1 MNEADIPA
9 AAVVGIA
16 AGVDVHQR
24 VNGDIVNVAQ
34 AVGVDLE
41 LGAVRANAHNTATE
55 HREHGAVCAFC
66 LVHAVVAHGD
76 VDPAVNGHTHAIGGV
91 ICTTA
96 LVVRLAADVGNK
108 YLGRAISFAVLVF
121 VFKDTEVHGAEGF
134 FVLPD
139 SVDDVD
145 FVSHGNQATRV
156 VEGGKN
162 SVLVGNAIVISI
174 TEPHNFSFARAF
186 AERAA
191 HIHADK
197 DVTIWVGAEACW
209 RGCEPGA
216 GEGGLA

>member
-9 AAVVGIA
+9 TAVVGIA

-24 VNGDIVNVAQ
+24 VNSDIVNVAQ

-55 HREHGAVCAFC
+55 HGENGAVGAFC
-66 LVHAVVAHGD
+66 LVHAVVADGD
-76 VDPAVNGHTHAIGGV
+76 VDPAVNGHAHAVGGV
-91 ICTTA
+91 VCTTA
-96 LVVRLAADVGNK
+96 LVVRLAANIGDK
-108 YLGRAISFAVLVF
+108 YLGRAISFAVF
-121 VFKDTEVHGAEGF
+121 VLILEDTQVHGAKVF
-134 FVLPD
+134 FILPD
-139 SVDDVD
+139 GVNDVEL
-145 FVSHGNQATRV
+145 VTHGNEATWV
-156 VEGGKN
+156 VKGGKN
-162 SVLVGNAIVISI
+162 SVFVGNAIVISI
-174 TEPHNFSFARAF
+174 TETHNFSFARAF

-209 RGCEPGA
+209 RGCEPRA